1 MILYFGSY
9 YCWREHI
16 TRNYMIRDFIKW
28 SYMVS
33 PLLGNS
39 YDSIEMDTTTLQV
52 KFYYNDEVTELD
64 INNLVVNLNRD

>member
-1 MILYFGSY
+1 
-9 YCWREHI
+9 
-16 TRNYMIRDFIKW
+16 
-28 SYMVS
+28 MVS